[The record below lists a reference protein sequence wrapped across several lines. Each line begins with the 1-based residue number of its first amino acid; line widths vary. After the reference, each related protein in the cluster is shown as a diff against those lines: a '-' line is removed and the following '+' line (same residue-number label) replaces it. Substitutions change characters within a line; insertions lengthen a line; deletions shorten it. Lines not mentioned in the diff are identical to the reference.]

1 MKIYILIDEEDPEYR
16 AIHCLSEDIQLIYK
30 CYLQV
35 EERLQDYFS
44 FEIWEDGE
52 CLDYACTK
60 DTVLQ
65 KIVRIINEKGGIKDE
80 EVHNTTEN
88 Q

>member
-1 MKIYILIDEEDPEYR
+1 MRIYVLIDEEDPEYR
-16 AIHCLSEDIQLIYK
+16 VIHCVSEDIQLIYK
-30 CYLQV
+30 RYLQV
-35 EERLQDYFS
+35 EECLQDYFS
-44 FEIWEDGE
+44 FEIWEDGK

-65 KIVRIINEKGGIKDE
+65 KIVSIINEEGGINDE
-80 EVHNTTEN
+80 EHHTEN